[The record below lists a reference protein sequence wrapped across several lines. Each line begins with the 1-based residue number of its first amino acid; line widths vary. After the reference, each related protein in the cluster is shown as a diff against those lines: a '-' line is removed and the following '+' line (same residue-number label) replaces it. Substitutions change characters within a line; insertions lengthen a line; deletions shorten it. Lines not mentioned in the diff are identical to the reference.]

1 MLVSSVHRLGEN
13 NELFAE
19 RDNVEQQEEASLT
32 FMVATVIIYVVP
44 YNIVFIYMLLCY
56 SIMY

>member
-44 YNIVFIYMLLCY
+44 YNIMFIYILLYY